1 MSYGYV
7 PDEENGLGSALF
19 DKSGPSIEFAEQE
32 VRLGFIRKVFG
43 LLSVQLAITAAV
55 TAAFLYSPGVKSYVY
70 ANQWTFWT
78 AFGASLVLVLVL
90 SCWEQARRQHP
101 LNLIF
106 LFLFTACESVLVAT
120 ISSFYNTDIVLMAA
134 VLTVGVTACLSL
146 YALQTKRDFTAAGGI
161 LFSLLFAM
169 IGAGILTI
177 FIHSKVLNIAIA
189 GIGAAVFA
197 CYIVFDVQLM
207 VGTGSYS
214 ISPDDYVM
222 ATINI
227 YLDVINLFLYLLR
240 LLQEIQ
246 GNN

>member
-1 MSYGYV
+1 M
-7 PDEENGLGSALF
+7 
-19 DKSGPSIEFAEQE
+19 
-32 VRLGFIRKVFG
+32 
-43 LLSVQLAITAAV
+43 
-55 TAAFLYSPGVKSYVY
+55 
-70 ANQWTFWT
+70 
-78 AFGASLVLVLVL
+78 LVL

-101 LNLIF
+101 LNLII

-120 ISSFYNTDIVLMAA
+120 ISSFYDTDIVLMAA
-134 VLTVGVTACLSL
+134 ALTVGVTTCLSL

-169 IGAGILTI
+169 IGAGILTM

-197 CYIVFDVQLM
+197 CYIVFDVQMM

-214 ISPDDYVM
+214 ISPDDYVF

-227 YLDVINLFLYLLR
+227 YLVSSRAILESVF
-240 LLQEIQ
+240 IT
-246 GNN
+246 